1 MEKNKEFY
9 ISPNLENDDLTETIN
24 CINEAGENIEIP
36 VVKEIPLTIY
46 LNKQEIVTAMTL
58 GDMPDILAVG
68 YLLNQN
74 MLQRDDI
81 ISEIDYDEDLQVVII
96 RTKRTTNYEKKMEKN
111 KEFYISPN
119 LEDDNL
125 TETINCINEAGENIE
140 IPVVKEIP
148 LTIYLN
154 KQEIVTAM
162 TLGDMPDILAVGY
175 LLNQNMLQ
183 RDDVISEIDY
193 DEDLQVVIIRTKR
206 TTNYEKKMEKKIRTS
221 GCAVGTVYG
230 DIMDDFSS
238 VNLNK
243 DAKIK
248 TSWIYTISKKVNTRP
263 SLYLKAGAL
272 HGCVLCKNDSP
283 IVYVEDV
290 GRHNAVDK
298 IAGWMF
304 LNKENANDKI
314 FYTTGRLTSEMVIKT
329 VQMGIPILISRSGF
343 TESGVRLARESGL
356 TLIGRAKG
364 KRMIIANGIERVV
377 FDTDVQS
384 VKSEDVVSAQRAL
397 IK

>member
-1 MEKNKEFY
+1 MSKNKEFH
-9 ISPNLENDDLTETIN
+9 ISPDLDNDNLTETIE
-24 CINEAGENIEIP
+24 CLNESGEKIQLP

-58 GDMPDILAVG
+58 GDMPDLLAVG

-74 MLQRDDI
+74 MLKRDDI
-81 ISEIDYDEDLQVVII
+81 ISEIDYDKELQIVVV
-96 RTKRTTNYEKKMEKN
+96 RTNRK
-111 KEFYISPN
+111 
-119 LEDDNL
+119 
-125 TETINCINEAGENIE
+125 
-140 IPVVKEIP
+140 
-148 LTIYLN
+148 
-154 KQEIVTAM
+154 
-162 TLGDMPDILAVGY
+162 
-175 LLNQNMLQ
+175 
-183 RDDVISEIDY
+183 
-193 DEDLQVVIIRTKR
+193 
-206 TTNYEKKMEKKIRTS
+206 TNYEKKMEKKIRTS

-238 VNLNK
+238 INLDK
-243 DAKIK
+243 KAKIK

-283 IVYVEDV
+283 LIYVEDV

-304 LNKENANDKI
+304 LNKEKASDKI

-343 TESGVRLARESGL
+343 TESGVKLAKEAGL

-377 FDTDVQS
+377 CDTDI
-384 VKSEDVVSAQRAL
+384 KDVNNKDVMSAQRSL
-397 IK
+397 IN

>member
-1 MEKNKEFY
+1 MENNKEFY
-9 ISPNLENDDLTETIN
+9 ISPNLENDDLTESIE
-24 CINEAGENIEIP
+24 CLNESGENIKLP

-58 GDMPDILAVG
+58 GDMPDLLAVG

-74 MLQRDDI
+74 MIKKDDI
-81 ISEIDYDEDLQVVII
+81 ISGIDYDKDLQVVIV
-96 RTKRTTNYEKKMEKN
+96 RTERK
-111 KEFYISPN
+111 
-119 LEDDNL
+119 
-125 TETINCINEAGENIE
+125 
-140 IPVVKEIP
+140 
-148 LTIYLN
+148 
-154 KQEIVTAM
+154 
-162 TLGDMPDILAVGY
+162 
-175 LLNQNMLQ
+175 
-183 RDDVISEIDY
+183 
-193 DEDLQVVIIRTKR
+193 
-206 TTNYEKKMEKKIRTS
+206 TNYEKKMEKKIRTS

-238 VNLNK
+238 VDLDTK
-243 DAKIK
+243 TKIK

-272 HGCVLCKNDSP
+272 HGCVLCQKDSP
-283 IVYVEDV
+283 LIYVEDV

-343 TESGVRLARESGL
+343 TESGVKLAREAGL

-364 KRMIIANGIERVV
+364 KRMIIANGVNRVI
-377 FDTDVQS
+377 FDTDVKA
-384 VKSEDVVSAQRAL
+384 VENEDVISAQRSL
-397 IK
+397 IN

>member
-9 ISPNLENDDLTETIN
+9 ISPNLENDDLTESIE
-24 CINEAGENIEIP
+24 CLNESGENIKLP

-58 GDMPDILAVG
+58 GDMPDLLAVG

-74 MLQRDDI
+74 MLKRDDI
-81 ISEIDYDEDLQVVII
+81 ISEIDYDEDLQVVIV
-96 RTKRTTNYEKKMEKN
+96 RTERK
-111 KEFYISPN
+111 
-119 LEDDNL
+119 
-125 TETINCINEAGENIE
+125 
-140 IPVVKEIP
+140 
-148 LTIYLN
+148 
-154 KQEIVTAM
+154 
-162 TLGDMPDILAVGY
+162 
-175 LLNQNMLQ
+175 
-183 RDDVISEIDY
+183 
-193 DEDLQVVIIRTKR
+193 
-206 TTNYEKKMEKKIRTS
+206 TNYEKKMEKKIRTS

-230 DIMDDFSS
+230 DIMEDFSS
-238 VNLNK
+238 VNLDK
-243 DAKIK
+243 KTKIK

-283 IVYVEDV
+283 LVYVEDV

-304 LNKENANDKI
+304 LNKEDANDKI

-343 TESGVRLARESGL
+343 TESGVKLAKEAGL

-364 KRMIIANGIERVV
+364 KRMIIANGVNRVI
-377 FDTDVQS
+377 FDTDIKAVEN
-384 VKSEDVVSAQRAL
+384 EDVISAQRSL
-397 IK
+397 IS

>member
-1 MEKNKEFY
+1 MENNKEFY
-9 ISPNLENDDLTETIN
+9 ISPNLENDNLTESIE
-24 CINEAGENIEIP
+24 CLNESGENIKLP

-58 GDMPDILAVG
+58 GDMPDLLAVG

-74 MLQRDDI
+74 MLKRDDV
-81 ISEIDYDEDLQVVII
+81 ISGIDYDEDLQVVIV
-96 RTKRTTNYEKKMEKN
+96 RTERK
-111 KEFYISPN
+111 
-119 LEDDNL
+119 
-125 TETINCINEAGENIE
+125 
-140 IPVVKEIP
+140 
-148 LTIYLN
+148 
-154 KQEIVTAM
+154 
-162 TLGDMPDILAVGY
+162 
-175 LLNQNMLQ
+175 
-183 RDDVISEIDY
+183 
-193 DEDLQVVIIRTKR
+193 
-206 TTNYEKKMEKKIRTS
+206 TNYEKKMEKKIRTS

-238 VNLNK
+238 VNLDK
-243 DAKIK
+243 KTKIK

-272 HGCVLCKNDSP
+272 HGCVLCQKDSP
-283 IVYVEDV
+283 LIYVEDV

-329 VQMGIPILISRSGF
+329 VQMGVPILISRSGF
-343 TESGVRLARESGL
+343 TEAGVRLAREAGL

-364 KRMIIANGIERVV
+364 KRMIIANGVGRVN
-377 FDTDVQS
+377 FDTDIKAVAN
-384 VKSEDVVSAQRAL
+384 EDVVSAQRSL
-397 IK
+397 IN

>member
-9 ISPNLENDDLTETIN
+9 ISPDLKNDDLTESIE
-24 CINEAGENIEIP
+24 CLNESGENIKLP

-58 GDMPDILAVG
+58 GDMPDLLAVG

-74 MLQRDDI
+74 ML
-81 ISEIDYDEDLQVVII
+81 
-96 RTKRTTNYEKKMEKN
+96 KK
-111 KEFYISPN
+111 
-119 LEDDNL
+119 
-125 TETINCINEAGENIE
+125 
-140 IPVVKEIP
+140 
-148 LTIYLN
+148 
-154 KQEIVTAM
+154 
-162 TLGDMPDILAVGY
+162 
-175 LLNQNMLQ
+175 
-183 RDDVISEIDY
+183 DDVISEIDY
-193 DEDLQVVIIRTKR
+193 DEDLQVVIVRTERK
-206 TTNYEKKMEKKIRTS
+206 TNYEKKMEKKIRTS

-230 DIMDDFSS
+230 DIMEDFSS
-238 VNLNK
+238 VNLDK
-243 DAKIK
+243 KTKIK

-283 IVYVEDV
+283 LVYVEDV

-304 LNKENANDKI
+304 LNKEDANDKI

-343 TESGVRLARESGL
+343 TESGVKLAREAGL

-364 KRMIIANGIERVV
+364 KRMIIANGVNRVI
-377 FDTDVQS
+377 FDTDIRAVEN
-384 VKSEDVVSAQRAL
+384 EDVISAQRSL
-397 IK
+397 IN

>member
-1 MEKNKEFY
+1 MENNKEFY
-9 ISPNLENDDLTETIN
+9 ISPNLENDNLTESIE
-24 CINEAGENIEIP
+24 CLNESGENIKLP

-58 GDMPDILAVG
+58 GDMPDLLAVG

-74 MLQRDDI
+74 MLKRDDV
-81 ISEIDYDEDLQVVII
+81 ISGIDYDKDLQVVIV
-96 RTKRTTNYEKKMEKN
+96 RTERK
-111 KEFYISPN
+111 
-119 LEDDNL
+119 
-125 TETINCINEAGENIE
+125 
-140 IPVVKEIP
+140 
-148 LTIYLN
+148 
-154 KQEIVTAM
+154 
-162 TLGDMPDILAVGY
+162 
-175 LLNQNMLQ
+175 
-183 RDDVISEIDY
+183 
-193 DEDLQVVIIRTKR
+193 
-206 TTNYEKKMEKKIRTS
+206 TNYEKKMEKKIRTS

-238 VNLNK
+238 VNLDK
-243 DAKIK
+243 KTKIK

-272 HGCVLCKNDSP
+272 HGCVLCQKDSP
-283 IVYVEDV
+283 LIYVEDV

-343 TESGVRLARESGL
+343 TESGVKLARQAGL

-364 KRMIIANGIERVV
+364 KRMIIANGVDRVN
-377 FDTDVQS
+377 FDTDIKAVAN
-384 VKSEDVVSAQRAL
+384 EDVVSAQRSL
-397 IK
+397 IN

>member
-1 MEKNKEFY
+1 MSKNKEFY
-9 ISPNLENDDLTETIN
+9 ISPDLDNDNLTETIE
-24 CINEAGENIEIP
+24 CLNESAEKITLP

-58 GDMPDILAVG
+58 GDMPDLLAVG

-74 MLQRDDI
+74 MLKRDDI
-81 ISEIDYDEDLQVVII
+81 ISEIDYDKELQIVVV
-96 RTKRTTNYEKKMEKN
+96 RTNRK
-111 KEFYISPN
+111 
-119 LEDDNL
+119 
-125 TETINCINEAGENIE
+125 
-140 IPVVKEIP
+140 
-148 LTIYLN
+148 
-154 KQEIVTAM
+154 
-162 TLGDMPDILAVGY
+162 
-175 LLNQNMLQ
+175 
-183 RDDVISEIDY
+183 
-193 DEDLQVVIIRTKR
+193 
-206 TTNYEKKMEKKIRTS
+206 TNYEKKMEKKIRTS

-238 VNLNK
+238 INLDK
-243 DAKIK
+243 KAKIK

-283 IVYVEDV
+283 LIYVEDV

-304 LNKENANDKI
+304 LNKEKASDKI

-343 TESGVRLARESGL
+343 TESGVKLAKEAGL

-377 FDTDVQS
+377 FDTDI
-384 VKSEDVVSAQRAL
+384 KDVNNKDVMSAQRAL
-397 IK
+397 IN

>member
-1 MEKNKEFY
+1 MENNKEFY

-24 CINEAGENIEIP
+24 CINEAGENIQLP

-81 ISEIDYDEDLQVVII
+81 ISDIDYDSDLQVVII
-96 RTKRTTNYEKKMEKN
+96 RTE
-111 KEFYISPN
+111 
-119 LEDDNL
+119 
-125 TETINCINEAGENIE
+125 
-140 IPVVKEIP
+140 
-148 LTIYLN
+148 
-154 KQEIVTAM
+154 
-162 TLGDMPDILAVGY
+162 
-175 LLNQNMLQ
+175 
-183 RDDVISEIDY
+183 
-193 DEDLQVVIIRTKR
+193 R

-248 TSWIYTISKKVNTRP
+248 TSWIYAISKKVNTRP

-283 IVYVEDV
+283 IIYVEDV

-304 LNKENANDKI
+304 LNKENASDKI

-343 TESGVRLARESGL
+343 TASGVQLAKESGL

-364 KRMIIANGIERVV
+364 KRMIIANGIERVI
-377 FDTDVQS
+377 FDTDVHS
-384 VKSEDVVSAQRAL
+384 IKSEDVVSAQRAL

>member
-1 MEKNKEFY
+1 MKNNVEFY
-9 ISPNLENDDLTETIN
+9 ISPNLENDKLTESIE
-24 CINEAGENIEIP
+24 CLNESGENIKLP

-58 GDMPDILAVG
+58 GDMPDLLAVG

-74 MLQRDDI
+74 MIKKDDI
-81 ISEIDYDEDLQVVII
+81 ISGIDYDKDLQVVIV
-96 RTKRTTNYEKKMEKN
+96 RTERK
-111 KEFYISPN
+111 
-119 LEDDNL
+119 
-125 TETINCINEAGENIE
+125 
-140 IPVVKEIP
+140 
-148 LTIYLN
+148 
-154 KQEIVTAM
+154 
-162 TLGDMPDILAVGY
+162 
-175 LLNQNMLQ
+175 
-183 RDDVISEIDY
+183 
-193 DEDLQVVIIRTKR
+193 
-206 TTNYEKKMEKKIRTS
+206 TNYEKKMEKKIRTS

-238 VNLNK
+238 VDL
-243 DAKIK
+243 DTETKIK

-272 HGCVLCKNDSP
+272 HGCVLCQKDSP
-283 IVYVEDV
+283 LIYVEDV

-304 LNKENANDKI
+304 LNKEDANNKI

-343 TESGVRLARESGL
+343 TESGVKLAREAGL

-364 KRMIIANGIERVV
+364 KRMIIANGVDRVI
-377 FDTDVQS
+377 FDTDIKAVAN
-384 VKSEDVVSAQRAL
+384 EDVVSAQRSL
-397 IK
+397 IN

>member
-1 MEKNKEFY
+1 MENNKEFY
-9 ISPNLENDDLTETIN
+9 ISPNLENDNLTESIE
-24 CINEAGENIEIP
+24 CLNESGENIKLP

-58 GDMPDILAVG
+58 GDMPDLLAVG

-74 MLQRDDI
+74 MLKRDDV
-81 ISEIDYDEDLQVVII
+81 ISGIDYDKDLQVVIV
-96 RTKRTTNYEKKMEKN
+96 RTERK
-111 KEFYISPN
+111 
-119 LEDDNL
+119 
-125 TETINCINEAGENIE
+125 
-140 IPVVKEIP
+140 
-148 LTIYLN
+148 
-154 KQEIVTAM
+154 
-162 TLGDMPDILAVGY
+162 
-175 LLNQNMLQ
+175 
-183 RDDVISEIDY
+183 
-193 DEDLQVVIIRTKR
+193 
-206 TTNYEKKMEKKIRTS
+206 TNYEKKMEKKIRTS

-238 VNLNK
+238 VNLDK
-243 DAKIK
+243 KTKIK

-272 HGCVLCKNDSP
+272 HGCVLCQKDSP
-283 IVYVEDV
+283 LIYVEDV

-343 TESGVRLARESGL
+343 TESGVRLAREAGL

-364 KRMIIANGIERVV
+364 KRMIIANGVDRVN
-377 FDTDVQS
+377 FDTDIKAVAN
-384 VKSEDVVSAQRAL
+384 EDVVSAQRSL
-397 IK
+397 IN

>member
-1 MEKNKEFY
+1 MENNKEFF
-9 ISPNLENDDLTETIN
+9 ISPNLENDNLTESIE
-24 CINEAGENIEIP
+24 CLNESGENIKLP

-58 GDMPDILAVG
+58 GDMPDLLAVG

-74 MLQRDDI
+74 MLKRDDV
-81 ISEIDYDEDLQVVII
+81 ISGIDYDKDLQVVIV
-96 RTKRTTNYEKKMEKN
+96 RTERK
-111 KEFYISPN
+111 
-119 LEDDNL
+119 
-125 TETINCINEAGENIE
+125 
-140 IPVVKEIP
+140 
-148 LTIYLN
+148 
-154 KQEIVTAM
+154 
-162 TLGDMPDILAVGY
+162 
-175 LLNQNMLQ
+175 
-183 RDDVISEIDY
+183 
-193 DEDLQVVIIRTKR
+193 
-206 TTNYEKKMEKKIRTS
+206 TNYEKKMEKKIRTS

-238 VNLNK
+238 VNLDK
-243 DAKIK
+243 KTKIK

-272 HGCVLCKNDSP
+272 HGCVLCQKDSP
-283 IVYVEDV
+283 LIYVEDV

-343 TESGVRLARESGL
+343 TESGVKLARQAGL

-364 KRMIIANGIERVV
+364 KRMIIAYGVERVN
-377 FDTDVQS
+377 FDTDIKAVAN
-384 VKSEDVVSAQRAL
+384 EDVVSAQRSL
-397 IK
+397 IN

>member
-1 MEKNKEFY
+1 MENNKEFY
-9 ISPNLENDDLTETIN
+9 ISPNLENDNLTESIE
-24 CINEAGENIEIP
+24 CLNESGENIKLP

-58 GDMPDILAVG
+58 GDMPDLLAVG

-74 MLQRDDI
+74 MLKRDDV
-81 ISEIDYDEDLQVVII
+81 ISGIDYDEDLQVVIV
-96 RTKRTTNYEKKMEKN
+96 RTERK
-111 KEFYISPN
+111 
-119 LEDDNL
+119 
-125 TETINCINEAGENIE
+125 
-140 IPVVKEIP
+140 
-148 LTIYLN
+148 
-154 KQEIVTAM
+154 
-162 TLGDMPDILAVGY
+162 
-175 LLNQNMLQ
+175 
-183 RDDVISEIDY
+183 
-193 DEDLQVVIIRTKR
+193 
-206 TTNYEKKMEKKIRTS
+206 TNYEKKMEKKIRTS

-238 VNLNK
+238 VNLDK
-243 DAKIK
+243 KTKIK

-272 HGCVLCKNDSP
+272 HGCVLCQKDSP
-283 IVYVEDV
+283 LIYVEDV

-343 TESGVRLARESGL
+343 TESGVKLAREAGL

-364 KRMIIANGIERVV
+364 KRMIIANGVNRVI
-377 FDTDVQS
+377 FDTDIKAVEN
-384 VKSEDVVSAQRAL
+384 EDVMSAQRSL
-397 IK
+397 IN

>member
-9 ISPNLENDDLTETIN
+9 ISPDLENDDLTEAIE
-24 CINEAGENIEIP
+24 CLNESGENIKLP

-58 GDMPDILAVG
+58 GDMPDLLAVG

-74 MLQRDDI
+74 ML
-81 ISEIDYDEDLQVVII
+81 
-96 RTKRTTNYEKKMEKN
+96 KK
-111 KEFYISPN
+111 
-119 LEDDNL
+119 
-125 TETINCINEAGENIE
+125 
-140 IPVVKEIP
+140 
-148 LTIYLN
+148 
-154 KQEIVTAM
+154 
-162 TLGDMPDILAVGY
+162 
-175 LLNQNMLQ
+175 
-183 RDDVISEIDY
+183 DDVISEIDY
-193 DEDLQVVIIRTKR
+193 DEDLQVVIVRTERK
-206 TTNYEKKMEKKIRTS
+206 TNYEKKMEKKIRTS

-230 DIMDDFSS
+230 DIMEDFSS
-238 VNLNK
+238 VNLDK
-243 DAKIK
+243 KTKIK

-283 IVYVEDV
+283 LVYVEDV

-304 LNKENANDKI
+304 LNKEDANDKI

-343 TESGVRLARESGL
+343 TESGVKLAREAGL

-364 KRMIIANGIERVV
+364 KRMIIANGVNRVI
-377 FDTDVQS
+377 FDTDVKA
-384 VKSEDVVSAQRAL
+384 VENEDVISAQRSL
-397 IK
+397 IN

>member
-1 MEKNKEFY
+1 MIKNKEFY
-9 ISPNLENDDLTETIN
+9 ISPDLDNDNLTETIE
-24 CINEAGENIEIP
+24 CLNESAEKITLP

-58 GDMPDILAVG
+58 GDMPDLLAVG

-74 MLQRDDI
+74 MLKRDDI
-81 ISEIDYDEDLQVVII
+81 ISEIDYDKELQIVVV
-96 RTKRTTNYEKKMEKN
+96 RTNRK
-111 KEFYISPN
+111 
-119 LEDDNL
+119 
-125 TETINCINEAGENIE
+125 
-140 IPVVKEIP
+140 
-148 LTIYLN
+148 
-154 KQEIVTAM
+154 
-162 TLGDMPDILAVGY
+162 
-175 LLNQNMLQ
+175 
-183 RDDVISEIDY
+183 
-193 DEDLQVVIIRTKR
+193 
-206 TTNYEKKMEKKIRTS
+206 TNYEKKMEKKIRTS

-238 VNLNK
+238 INLDK
-243 DAKIK
+243 KAKIK

-283 IVYVEDV
+283 LIYVEDV

-304 LNKENANDKI
+304 LNKEKASDKI

-343 TESGVRLARESGL
+343 TESGVKLAKEAGL

-377 FDTDVQS
+377 FDTDI
-384 VKSEDVVSAQRAL
+384 KDVNNKDVMSAQRSL
-397 IK
+397 IN